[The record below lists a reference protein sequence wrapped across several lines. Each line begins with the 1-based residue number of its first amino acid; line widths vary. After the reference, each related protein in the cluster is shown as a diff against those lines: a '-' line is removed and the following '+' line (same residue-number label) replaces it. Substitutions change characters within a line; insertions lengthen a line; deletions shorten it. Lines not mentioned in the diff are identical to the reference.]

1 MDALS
6 QIILRYTIYDEL
18 VDYSAA
24 YVLVGVRMLPI
35 MEQHLV

>member
-6 QIILRYTIYDEL
+6 QIILRYTIYHEL

-24 YVLVGVRMLPI
+24 YVLVGVRMLQI
-35 MEQHLV
+35 LEQYTS